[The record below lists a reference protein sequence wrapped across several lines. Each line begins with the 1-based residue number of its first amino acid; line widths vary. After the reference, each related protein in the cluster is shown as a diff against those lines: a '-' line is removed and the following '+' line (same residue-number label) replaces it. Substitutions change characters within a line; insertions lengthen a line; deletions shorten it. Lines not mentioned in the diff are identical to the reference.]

1 MPVDQDYLELL
12 RDLSA
17 AEARFL
23 VVGAFAVAIH
33 ARPRTT
39 GDLDLW
45 IEPTVENAAR
55 VYRAL
60 RAFGAPLTDLSE
72 VELAQPEIVYQIGVV
87 PRRIDLITSLT
98 GLTFAEAW
106 ATRVPGKLGDFGC
119 DFIGRDALIRNK
131 RAVGRPRDL
140 ADVAELEDAAGR

>member
-1 MPVDQDYLELL
+1 MDQDYLELL

-23 VVGAFAVAIH
+23 VVGAFAMAIH

-39 GDLDLW
+39 GDIDLW
-45 IEPTVENAAR
+45 VEATSENAAR

-60 RAFGAPLTDLSE
+60 RAFGAPLSDLRE
-72 VELAQPEIVYQIGVV
+72 ADLTQPGIVYQIGIV
-87 PRRIDLITSLT
+87 PHRIDILTSLT

-106 ATRVPGKLGDFGC
+106 ESRVPGKLGDHAC
-119 DFIGRDALIRNK
+119 DFIGREALIRNK

-140 ADVAELEDAAGR
+140 ADIAELEDSSG

>member
-1 MPVDQDYLELL
+1 MNQDYLELL

-23 VVGAFAVAIH
+23 VVGAFALAIH
-33 ARPRTT
+33 ARPRAT

-45 IEPTVENAAR
+45 VEATPENAAR

-60 RAFGAPLTDLSE
+60 RAFGAPLADLKEADLTQSG
-72 VELAQPEIVYQIGVV
+72 VVYQIGMA
-87 PRRIDLITSLT
+87 PRRVDILTSLT

-106 ATRVPGKLGDFGC
+106 ASRVHGRLGEFAC

-140 ADVAELEDAAGR
+140 ADLADLEESAGQ